1 MPALARASQSRTPG
15 APAYYLGRPAT
26 WWLATLHPPRQ
37 RRPRPAAAGLAKA
50 ANLNDAPLQMDN
62 RPGGE
67 LVCRKGQDGYS
78 WSICAPGAECPGA
91 MSGQMTWP
99 QTTAT

>member
-37 RRPRPAAAGLAKA
+37 RRPRPAAAGLAK
-50 ANLNDAPLQMDN
+50 
-62 RPGGE
+62 GGE
-67 LVCRKGQDGYS
+67 
-78 WSICAPGAECPGA
+78 PE
-91 MSGQMTWP
+91 
-99 QTTAT
+99 